1 MLVLI
6 HSQAQYREVDHQAI
20 IRLSITC
27 RNLLTLMPKLVV
39 ATMTEMV
46 VVTGGRGGGA
56 GGRDADDGGGAAGDD
71 AADGCGDGNGSW
83 RLRS

>member
-1 MLVLI
+1 M
-6 HSQAQYREVDHQAI
+6 
-20 IRLSITC
+20 
-27 RNLLTLMPKLVV
+27 
-39 ATMTEMV
+39 
-46 VVTGGRGGGA
+46 TGGRGGGA